1 MHLLSLLIWLCI
13 MLICGI
19 LLFLRIDED
28 LNLTNPLFLM
38 TKYVRDITKQANI
51 LPSVVTNI
59 ADKEMIIQLEKI
71 GQLASAIATTPPLL

>member
-1 MHLLSLLIWLCI
+1 